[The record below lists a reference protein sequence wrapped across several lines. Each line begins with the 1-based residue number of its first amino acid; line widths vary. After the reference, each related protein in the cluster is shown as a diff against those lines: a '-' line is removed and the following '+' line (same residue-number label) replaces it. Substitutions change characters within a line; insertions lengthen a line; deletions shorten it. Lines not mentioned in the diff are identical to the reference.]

1 MVGIIGK
8 KIGMTHIFDENG
20 RFIPVTGMS
29 AGPCQV
35 LGIRTKEANG
45 YDAVQIG
52 FGEGKIKGAK
62 NPKAARY
69 VRELR
74 VKDPANYK
82 QGQKLEADIFVKGD
96 FVDVVGTSIGKGF
109 QGGVKRWGWSGGEDR

>member
-1 MVGIIGK
+1 MVGIIGE

-20 RFIPVTGMS
+20 RFVPVTVIS

-52 FGEGKIKGAK
+52 FGEAKIKGAK

-82 QGQKLEADIFVKGD
+82 RPFV
-96 FVDVVGTSIGKGF
+96 SAI
-109 QGGVKRWGWSGGEDR
+109 